1 MFGFTGK
8 VLHINLSTGQ
18 SNSIA
23 TEKYKRWGGGHG
35 MGSALF
41 WDLCRDKTIT
51 DGRDIKN
58 VVCVAASPFS
68 GTNVPSAGGRCE
80 VVGVGVGLYP
90 VSWFTRSNFGGRFS
104 ATMKYAGWDAIVI
117 SGKAAQAVW
126 IDVRNESVSIRPA
139 KDLWG
144 KDTRA
149 TQEAIWQIVEQETKT
164 VDGWQELPSKNGST
178 YSTQKPAVLA
188 IGPAG
193 ENQVATACLV
203 HDAGNG
209 AGQGG
214 FGAVWG
220 SKNLK
225 AISFHGTGS
234 VDIADPAAL
243 VQARFDAK
251 EFYAADN
258 ENPDMRQWGPFGRTA
273 KPVLFCDEPSKRRR
287 AQACQ
292 GCINGCRGRYDI
304 GYGNEVSCQETA
316 WYSSFAQKWVKGDKQ
331 KASEIIMRLGELC
344 NRLGINTYPLGE
356 GLHWLEHLYHED
368 LLGPDKPITSKLDW
382 EKIGSIEFAEEFL
395 QAIATG
401 SDIGK
406 DLSEGWIQAAHK
418 WGREEDHKTGKLQF
432 PYWGMPEHGY
442 DPRAELEWGF
452 ESIMCDRDMNS
463 HCFNWIFWNTNIA
476 ILFGQRPFIAA
487 GKLAE
492 IVTSKLAP
500 YVDSTAALDYST
512 PNMYSDD
519 VMQLTRWHIHYSR
532 FWKNSTLLCD
542 FRWADLFNTHTS
554 DFHGATGSEKAG
566 EHVFWNAVTGDNMSL
581 ADGLEIGRQI
591 WALDNAIW
599 TLQGR
604 HRDMVKFADYIYDQ
618 PFTKGELLPFFFWPC
633 RDEKGEWHYQDVM
646 RRSLDRDKFENWKSR
661 FYSLEGCDPAT
672 GWPTRTTLQ
681 EMDLAFVADELEEN
695 NRLGKEGEEK

>member
-8 VLHINLSTGQ
+8 ILHINLTTGTFKT
-18 SNSIA
+18 IP

-41 WDLCRDKTIT
+41 WDLCEDKTIT
-51 DGRDIKN
+51 DGRDSKN
-58 VVCVAASPFS
+58 VVCIATSPFS

-117 SGKAAQAVW
+117 SGKAAQPVW
-126 IDVRNESVSIRPA
+126 LDIRNDSVNIRSA
-139 KDLWG
+139 KDIWG
-144 KDTRA
+144 KDTKT
-149 TQEAIWQIVEQETKT
+149 TQESIWQTVEEETET
-164 VDGWQELPSKNGST
+164 IDGWQQLPTPKGSG

-234 VDIADPAAL
+234 VEIADPAAL

-251 EFYAADN
+251 EFYAGDVD
-258 ENPDMRQWGPFGRTA
+258 NPDATHWGPFGKPA
-273 KPVLFCDEPSKRRR
+273 KPVLFCDEPSKKRRT
-287 AQACQ
+287 QSCQ
-292 GCINGCRGRYDI
+292 GCINGCRGRYDV
-304 GYGNEVSCQETA
+304 GYGNEVSCQETS

-331 KASEIIMRLGELC
+331 KASAIIMRSGELC

-356 GLHWLEHLYHED
+356 GLHWLEHLYHEG
-368 LLGPDKPITSKLDW
+368 LLGPDKAISSSLDW
-382 EKIGSIEFAEEFL
+382 EKIGSPEFAEQFL

-401 SDIGK
+401 NDIGK
-406 DLSEGWIQAAHK
+406 DLIDGWVQAACK

-452 ESIMCDRDMNS
+452 ETIMCDRDMNS
-463 HCFNWIFWNTNIA
+463 HCFNWIFWQVNIS
-476 ILFGQRPFIAA
+476 ILFGQRPFLAA
-487 GKLAE
+487 DKLAD

-500 YVDSTAALDYST
+500 YVDSPAALDYST

-542 FRWADLFNTHTS
+542 FRWADLFNTHTPDS
-554 DFHGATGSEKAG
+554 HGATGSEKAG
-566 EHVFWNAVTGDNMSL
+566 EHVFWNAVTGDTMSL
-581 ADGLEIGRQI
+581 ADGLEIGKQI

-604 HRDMVKFADYIYDQ
+604 HRDLVKFADYIYDQ

-646 RRSLDRDKFENWKSR
+646 RRSLDRDKFEDWKSR
-661 FYSLEGCDPAT
+661 FYTLEGCDPET
-672 GWPTRTTLQ
+672 GWPTRTSLAA
-681 EMDLAFVADELEEN
+681 MDLAFVADELEKN
-695 NRLGKEGEEK
+695 QRIGKEG